1 MKEVLLQ
8 FTRKI
13 TIDKISCIFI
23 FLQYDICFFMP
34 TFTGRNQAKQS
45 ASQLESQHLE
55 VEAGSSPSISDQTKV
70 DSKV

>member
-1 MKEVLLQ
+1 
-8 FTRKI
+8 
-13 TIDKISCIFI
+13 
-23 FLQYDICFFMP
+23 MP
-34 TFTGRNQAKQS
+34 TFIGRNQAKQS